1 MTRRPMLGGRSARPQ
16 IVVQLPCGAETD
28 MHHRVLLVFEGQGCR
43 IATTPDDENEHCSS
57 SIMVGGDRTASCL
70 LFDRQATELIWPELR
85 GVVRRAMARATIS
98 WGAGSMLLG
107 DSVPSLDVLLD
118 GSGSP
123 FESVLSESVGDQTRL
138 AGRALLLAP
147 DGGLHHAVKI
157 GDKQHSA
164 WSSAME
170 VSHPGVRLERL
181 DGVFPEGGA
190 DCEAEF
196 IVWIAAGQRDFC
208 PVYKPFRIYADE
220 PAPAPEPPL
229 AHGESES
236 PL

>member
-1 MTRRPMLGGRSARPQ
+1 
-16 IVVQLPCGAETD
+16 

-43 IATTPDDENEHCSS
+43 IATTSDDENEHCSS
-57 SIMVGGDRTASCL
+57 SIMVGGTITASCL
-70 LFDRQATELIWPELR
+70 LYDRQATELIWPELR

-98 WGAGSMLLG
+98 WGAGSTTLG
-107 DSVPSLDVLLD
+107 DSVPSLDVFLA

-123 FESVLSESVGDQTRL
+123 FESVFYESVDDQTRL

-147 DGGLHHAVKI
+147 NGDLHHAVKI
-157 GDKQHSA
+157 GDEQHGA

-170 VSHPGVRLERL
+170 VSHPAVRLERL

-196 IVWIAAGQRDFC
+196 IVWIAAGQRAFG
-208 PVYKPFRIYADE
+208 PVYKPFRIYAVE